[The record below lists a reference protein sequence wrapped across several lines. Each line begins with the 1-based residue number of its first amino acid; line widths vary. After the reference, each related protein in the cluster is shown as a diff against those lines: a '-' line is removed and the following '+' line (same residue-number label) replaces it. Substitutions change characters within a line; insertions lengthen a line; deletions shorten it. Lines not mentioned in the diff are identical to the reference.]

1 MIQKVRSVNEFRA
14 ATSDVLII
22 GGGLIGL
29 SIAWHLADH
38 GIHAVVLERDTVGS
52 GASGAATGLL
62 APVTASG
69 RFGHMVDFGIESLRY
84 YSDFLSIV
92 REESRQEIE
101 LQTAGLMR
109 IALDN
114 GAEAMLSKFDKWPH
128 AKSLEMVRL
137 SASESLSIA
146 PYISP
151 EVRGA
156 VISPLERQVNPRTLL
171 ECLRKSCMKRGV
183 AIIEHAQARSIS
195 NVSVNGNKRAIRVR
209 TDKGDYSFGAL
220 VIASGAWSAD
230 LGTTLGY
237 PLPVRPIKGQVL
249 TALPCTTPHNVK
261 FTVYGNHSYIIPG
274 DDKALLLG
282 STNVNCGFDTRPT
295 LKGITDLVASTAQLM
310 PSILDSEFQHTWCG
324 LRPAT
329 PDYFPILGRLPLWDN
344 VYIATGHYKNGILLT
359 PITGKV
365 IANEIYCGEVSPL
378 IEKYRPDRFSSSN

>member
-1 MIQKVRSVNEFRA
+1 MSEFRS

-38 GIHAVVLERDTVGS
+38 GIHAALLERDTVGS
-52 GASGAATGLL
+52 GASGAASGLL

-92 REESRQEIE
+92 RDESQQEIE

-114 GAEAMLSKFDKWPH
+114 SAEAMFSKFDKWPH

-156 VISPLERQVNPRTLL
+156 VISPLERQINPRTLL
-171 ECLRKSCMKRGV
+171 MCLRKSCIKRGV

-195 NVSVNGNKRAIRVR
+195 DTSGKGNKRAIRVR
-209 TDKGDYSFGAL
+209 TDNGDYGFGAL
-220 VIASGAWSAD
+220 VFASGAWSAD
-230 LGTTLGY
+230 LGRTLGY
-237 PLPVRPIKGQVL
+237 PLPVSPTKGQVL
-249 TALPCTTPHNVK
+249 TVLPYTTPHNVQ
-261 FTVYGNHSYIIPG
+261 FTLYANHSYIIPG
-274 DDKALLLG
+274 DDNALLLG
-282 STNVNCGFDTRPT
+282 SASASSGFDTRPT
-295 LKGITDLVASTAQLM
+295 LKGITDIVASTAQMM

-324 LRPAT
+324 LRPTT

-344 VYIATGHYKNGILLT
+344 VFIATGHYKSGILLT

-365 IANEIYCGEVSPL
+365 IASEIYSGEVSPL
-378 IEKYRPDRFSSSN
+378 IEKYRPDRFGSSN